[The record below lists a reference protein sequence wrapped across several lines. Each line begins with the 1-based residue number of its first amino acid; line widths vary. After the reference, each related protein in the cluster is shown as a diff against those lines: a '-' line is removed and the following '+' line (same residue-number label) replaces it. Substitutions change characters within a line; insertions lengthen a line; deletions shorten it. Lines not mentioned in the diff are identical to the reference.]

1 MKRNC
6 LNNLRINLELFLGM
20 NQRVSKQG
28 ERAWNAVEAWEHQK
42 FTSAVLEELEEI
54 NAPRYLAVS
63 MWGTGGARESDW
75 MGRSR
80 KGAQDSHKHG
90 SVAVTVLDRDLGRVR

>member
-1 MKRNC
+1 MC
-6 LNNLRINLELFLGM
+6 EQIWIFSWDESAGVEE
-20 NQRVSKQG
+20 RVRECGRLLKPGSN
-28 ERAWNAVEAWEHQK
+28 ESLHRP
-42 FTSAVLEELEEI
+42 EELEEI